1 MLKKKITILL
11 ILIFITLNS
20 FSLEIKEVNKII
32 SSFLNNGN
40 YVYVERKT
48 KTVYYPKSSIIQFSI
63 EGNLLK
69 FMWQDN
75 GNDYETEKID
85 INKFQIQIDENK
97 NIIIQEK

>member
-1 MLKKKITILL
+1 MLKKKITFLL
-11 ILIFITLNS
+11 ILIFINLNS

-40 YVYVERKT
+40 YVSVELKT

>member
-1 MLKKKITILL
+1 MLKKKITFLL

-40 YVYVERKT
+40 YVSVERKI

>member
-1 MLKKKITILL
+1 MFKKKLL
-11 ILIFITLNS
+11 FLIIIAFFTVSS
-20 FSLEIKEVNKII
+20 FSLEKTEVQKII
-32 SSFLNNGN
+32 SNFLNDGN
-40 YVYVERKT
+40 YVLVERKI

-85 INKFQIQIDENK
+85 IKKFSIEIDENK

>member
-1 MLKKKITILL
+1 MFKKKLL
-11 ILIFITLNS
+11 FLIIIAFFTVSS
-20 FSLEIKEVNKII
+20 FSLEKTEVQKII
-32 SSFLNNGN
+32 SKFLNDGN
-40 YVYVERKT
+40 YVLVERKI
-48 KTVYYPKSSIIQFSI
+48 KTVYYPKTSIIQFSI

-85 INKFQIQIDENK
+85 INKFSIEIDENK